1 MACLRVQPPL
11 TADDAYH
18 DPNGKVGVRMKPTL
32 IARDIHEF
40 CDELCVRL
48 RAGSHLILY
57 GPRGAG
63 KSTVLRNIGDHYEAV
78 GTPYG
83 LAPQTSGLADIVAAL
98 SAAYPDAGLQ
108 GLGKRAAGVRLR
120 LVADGTPGVLL
131 LDHATLVT
139 TAMLGY
145 LRRLRGGIAGA
156 LLVVDVDSPNERD
169 RMRGWHAGAL
179 SIRMPLMSN
188 RQLRQSLSA
197 ASKAHDLPDIEPRAA
212 RYIIRTARGRV
223 GWVTECIRR
232 LQMRE
237 YWCDDRLHVA
247 VLCMDTEM
255 AIRQSRRGPSM
266 LRSRRSGA
274 SNTQTK

>member
-1 MACLRVQPPL
+1 
-11 TADDAYH
+11 
-18 DPNGKVGVRMKPTL
+18 
-32 IARDIHEF
+32 
-40 CDELCVRL
+40 
-48 RAGSHLILY
+48 LILH

-63 KSTVLRNIGDHYEAV
+63 KSTLLRNIGDHYEAI

-98 SAAYPDAGLQ
+98 SAAYPDADLQ

-131 LDHATLVT
+131 LDHATMVT

-156 LLVVDVDSPNERD
+156 LLVVDVDSPSERD
-169 RMRGWHAGAL
+169 RMRSWHAGAL
-179 SIRMPLMSN
+179 SIRMPLMSS
-188 RQLRQSLSA
+188 RRLRHSFLA
-197 ASKAHDLPDIEPRAA
+197 ASEAHDLPEIEPRTA

-232 LQMRE
+232 LQARE
-237 YWCDDRLHVA
+237 YWRDDRLHVA
-247 VLCMDTEM
+247 ALCVDTEM
-255 AIRQSRRGPSM
+255 AIRQSRRGPNM
-266 LRSRRSGA
+266 LRRRGSAQKG
-274 SNTQTK
+274 S

>member
-18 DPNGKVGVRMKPTL
+18 DPNGKVGVRMKPPL

-139 TAMLGY
+139 TAWLVNLGGCGGG
-145 LRRLRGGIAGA
+145 LRGVFWSSMLISPKELNQRGVGLAGA
-156 LLVVDVDSPNERD
+156 R
-169 RMRGWHAGAL
+169 
-179 SIRMPLMSN
+179 SI
-188 RQLRQSLSA
+188 
-197 ASKAHDLPDIEPRAA
+197 
-212 RYIIRTARGRV
+212 G
-223 GWVTECIRR
+223 
-232 LQMRE
+232 
-237 YWCDDRLHVA
+237 
-247 VLCMDTEM
+247 
-255 AIRQSRRGPSM
+255 
-266 LRSRRSGA
+266 
-274 SNTQTK
+274 